1 MNFFR
6 ADVYNDDVMTPIQR
20 EFIRLAQIFKSQM
33 IAEIELKQRVVERA
47 LIQNSVENEEESR
60 RIADEEHGK
69 AEKVLRDAIAERQE
83 LASEVQQVLLYGE
96 LPIRLRKLI
105 KDERDLWR
113 KIDAAGIEELLN
125 KVGPSGFYDR
135 LDEAASDGDSVYA
148 DVRLSGQKAIRITFP
163 LTPHPEDGWGG
174 ADVFVSGIG
183 LDDDEAAKQWKG
195 KLEYLLEITDG
206 VFESYDDIKF
216 SGEEEKKYDEQKYYR
231 KKSQKRNFEGDE
243 LKPNAE
249 VKVGMIANVVKM
261 ASNLHRL
268 GQHVDLQA
276 QGISTDSKR
285 IAKGL
290 VTPDKSKDALVD
302 LVALTKRIIGFTK
315 EGGKLRAEAYQA
327 IEPLTAVVDKFVA
340 VELRVSVAEQR
351 EKSSR
356 VDLDHKKLLDYL
368 IDEKEEKFIELVE
381 GTRSH
386 IAQIDNYLK
395 RLAIALEDDFKVQFY
410 DPAFEGVRAEGR
422 DESVNFGQIERTTI
436 LTNNRTFAK
445 VSPQASME
453 FDLPKRAPVV
463 VEAMSGAKALMQDY
477 GALVNDPTFVG
488 LTGALSGAPA
498 VGGAGNGSPPQVRP
512 LFPTQGTDSQ
522 SSFLSGGPPGTPGGR
537 QKTSLEQLIPDPAVY
552 KIQTGTGFEIRPV
565 IQPDGHSIM
574 YDFNYLYTTN
584 VREPVDPD
592 EKHLGRIKQHYIHTQ
607 VQTSSFELREISR
620 YQVALKVS
628 RTSGGVPLLE
638 DIPIAGV
645 LFKPAPSAESS
656 LQQNIILGQTT
667 VYPTLFDL
675 MGLRWS
681 RHVADLDHMKLRELE
696 HVVRGR
702 NRSIN
707 DYVFDKASEKVDSFL
722 DIEKDNDHFREDFYR
737 QPSLPTPYHPNGY
750 IYTKDGKEITD
761 PTGRNFYRQDPRPEE
776 YRIPQYDTLRRGPL
790 EDYKTGRESFPVPVM
805 PLQQMEPLEQ
815 IPAFGPQT
823 YQQRSIPSDRRPTP
837 PAESGTVSTRSD
849 TRSAGNVRQINFEQP
864 AADASANVRPM
875 QAASNGLAP
884 TPKKSWLVNRIFSR

>member
-1 MNFFR
+1 MGGEWGDDPSVRVWVDEADREEWRKLVKELFKVAEESEVGFGDFR
-6 ADVYNDDVMTPIQR
+6 LDSEHQKLVDTERSYLEALKVYMDLEDVESHPDVVAKVCKVIWNIRNVSEYVLSRGNDVRDEIDDLVHALSIASFSDGTLGKDLVSIRERFALLRQGTLSKVKGGLADDV
-20 EFIRLAQIFKSQM
+20 
-33 IAEIELKQRVVERA
+33 
-47 LIQNSVENEEESR
+47 
-60 RIADEEHGK
+60 
-69 AEKVLRDAIAERQE
+69 
-83 LASEVQQVLLYGE
+83 
-96 LPIRLRKLI
+96 
-105 KDERDLWR
+105 KDMFT
-113 KIDAAGIEELLN
+113 KIDSQLRGLRQS
-125 KVGPSGFYDR
+125 VVD
-135 LDEAASDGDSVYA
+135 AS
-148 DVRLSGQKAIRITFP
+148 
-163 LTPHPEDGWGG
+163 
-174 ADVFVSGIG
+174 
-183 LDDDEAAKQWKG
+183 
-195 KLEYLLEITDG
+195 
-206 VFESYDDIKF
+206 
-216 SGEEEKKYDEQKYYR
+216 
-231 KKSQKRNFEGDE
+231 
-243 LKPNAE
+243 
-249 VKVGMIANVVKM
+249 
-261 ASNLHRL
+261 
-268 GQHVDLQA
+268 
-276 QGISTDSKR
+276 
-285 IAKGL
+285 
-290 VTPDKSKDALVD
+290 
-302 LVALTKRIIGFTK
+302 VAR
-315 EGGKLRAEAYQA
+315 A
-327 IEPLTAVVDKFVA
+327 IENA
-340 VELRVSVAEQR
+340 
-351 EKSSR
+351 SR

-386 IAQIDNYLK
+386 IAQMDNYLK

-488 LTGALSGAPA
+488 LTGALSGSPA
-498 VGGAGNGSPPQVRP
+498 VGGAGNGSGPQVKP

-628 RTSGGVPLLE
+628 RTSRGVPLLE
-638 DIPIAGV
+638 DIPIAGG
-645 LFKPAPSAESS
+645 LFRPAPSAESS

-707 DYVFDKASEKVDSFL
+707 DYVFDKASEKVDGFL
-722 DIEKDNDHFREDFYR
+722 NIEKDNDHHRED
-737 QPSLPTPYHPNGY
+737 
-750 IYTKDGKEITD
+750 
-761 PTGRNFYRQDPRPEE
+761 
-776 YRIPQYDTLRRGPL
+776 
-790 EDYKTGRESFPVPVM
+790 
-805 PLQQMEPLEQ
+805 
-815 IPAFGPQT
+815 
-823 YQQRSIPSDRRPTP
+823 
-837 PAESGTVSTRSD
+837 
-849 TRSAGNVRQINFEQP
+849 
-864 AADASANVRPM
+864 
-875 QAASNGLAP
+875 
-884 TPKKSWLVNRIFSR
+884 